1 MNDDD
6 YLESLRG
13 EARALRYEPGEIT
26 LGRIEARVRER
37 VVERETVAGTLAG
50 WLRPLAG
57 AMFAAAAISVATL
70 VWLSIEPADALLAGT
85 DISIA
90 EDYYRVAR

>member
-6 YLESLRG
+6 FLESLRVSG
-13 EARALRYEPGEIT
+13 RELRYEPGEMA

-37 VVERETVAGTLAG
+37 VAAEETIAGTLAG

-57 AMFAAAAISVATL
+57 AMLAAAAISFATII
-70 VWLSIEPADALLAGT
+70 WLSVDPADALLAGA

-90 EDYYRVAR
+90 EDYYRVAH

>member
-6 YLESLRG
+6 FLKTLRAEG
-13 EARALRYEPGEIT
+13 SELRFDPGEVV
-26 LGRIEARVRER
+26 LGRIEARVRSRLSE
-37 VVERETVAGTLAG
+37 VESISETLAR

-70 VWLSIEPADALLAGT
+70 VWLSIEPADALLASA
-85 DISIA
+85 DVSIV

>member
-1 MNDDD
+1 MNEDDF
-6 YLESLRG
+6 LESLRDEG
-13 EARALRYEPGEIT
+13 RALRYEPGDVAI
-26 LGRIEARVRER
+26 GRIEARVRER
-37 VVERETVAGTLAG
+37 VAETETIAGALAA

-57 AMFAAAAISVATL
+57 AMLAATALSIATL
-70 VWLSIEPADALLAGT
+70 VWISREPADALLAGA

>member
-1 MNDDD
+1 MNDDR
-6 YLESLRG
+6 YLESLRE
-13 EARALRYEPGEIT
+13 EARGLRYEPGEVA

-37 VVERETVAGTLAG
+37 VAERESLAGTLAG

-57 AMFAAAAISVATL
+57 AMLAAAALSIATL
-70 VWLSIEPADALLAGT
+70 VWLSVEPADALLAGA